1 MDVVVQSPHWYVLT
15 AEITITQKF
24 VDGAKK
30 KGFIHTKWFPDTQ
43 EK

>member
-1 MDVVVQSPHWYVLT
+1 VDVVVQLPHWYVLT
-15 AEITITQKF
+15 AEIIITQKF

-30 KGFIHTKWFPDTQ
+30 KGFIRQKWIQDTQ